1 MARTAFV
8 VEHFTGP
15 EKREVAVRVNVAWTL
30 LSAVVVLA
38 CGGSTASG
46 GLAGQVT
53 QEGVPVQGALVFL
66 SASPSASTE
75 TDAEGR
81 FLLDVPSGRH
91 ELTVRH
97 QDADGAL
104 TERHMVAETDKV
116 ADLRLPRPTR
126 LAEPVVVG
134 AGMAEVTWNPYS
146 GADFREY
153 KLYRASSAALDE
165 STGTLVHVGMASGTA
180 RFVDESVRPGEVY
193 FYRVFVMNDFGRLA
207 GSNIA
212 RLSLPDINLVQGGDF
227 EGDVPGAA
235 PASFIASLDKQR
247 WTVSDARA
255 HSGTR
260 ALRGTGGY
268 TMNTTF
274 NPAVTQRIPGRLMTP
289 GARYRLSFVYQRE
302 SFIRPDPT
310 SSDDATRGNY
320 ILLDARAH
328 PMSQY
333 DGFTHVT
340 EGIDTTWQLL
350 TRTFTAPASGDTV
363 VAVSVERGR
372 GAGTAPDW
380 VLWIDDVKL
389 ERVVE

>member
-1 MARTAFV
+1 M
-8 VEHFTGP
+8 
-15 EKREVAVRVNVAWTL
+15 
-30 LSAVVVLA
+30 
-38 CGGSTASG
+38 
-46 GLAGQVT
+46 
-53 QEGVPVQGALVFL
+53 QGALVYL
-66 SASPSASTE
+66 SDSPSASTE

-81 FLLDVPSGRH
+81 FKLDAPAGRH
-91 ELTVRH
+91 ELTARH
-97 QDADGAL
+97 QEADGAL
-104 TERHMVAETDKV
+104 TERRFMAETDAV
-116 ADLRLPRPTR
+116 AELRLPRPTR

-134 AGMAEVTWNPYS
+134 LGMAELTWNPYA

-153 KLYRASSAALDE
+153 KLYRATSAALDE

-180 RFVDESVRPGEVY
+180 RFVDEGARPGEVY
-193 FYRVFVMNDFGRLA
+193 FYRLFVMNDFGRLA

-212 RLSLPDINLVQGGDF
+212 RLPVPDVNLVQRGDF

-235 PASFIASLDKQR
+235 PSAFIVSGDQQQWR
-247 WTVSDARA
+247 VSDARA

-268 TMNTTF
+268 TMNTAF
-274 NPAVTQRIPGRLMTP
+274 NPGITQRIPGRLLAP

-310 SSDDATRGNY
+310 SDDATRGNY
-320 ILLDARAH
+320 IRLEARAD
-328 PMSQY
+328 PMSLTTSFSSVL
-333 DGFTHVT
+333 DGVDT
-340 EGIDTTWQLL
+340 EWQLL
-350 TRTFTAPASGDTV
+350 TRTFTAPASGDAV

>member
-1 MARTAFV
+1 M
-8 VEHFTGP
+8 
-15 EKREVAVRVNVAWTL
+15 RVSVAWTL

-38 CGGSTASG
+38 CGGTTAGG

-104 TERHMVAETDKV
+104 TERHLVAETDKV

-212 RLSLPDINLVQGGDF
+212 RLSLPVINLVQGGDF

-235 PASFIASLDKQR
+235 PSSFIASLDKQR
-247 WTVSDARA
+247 WMVSDARA

-260 ALRGTGGY
+260 ALRGTGSY
-268 TMNTTF
+268 SVETAF
-274 NPAVTQRIPGRLMTP
+274 NPGITQRIPGRLLTP

-302 SFIRPDPT
+302 SFTRPDPT
-310 SSDDATRGNY
+310 SNDGSLGNY
-320 ILLDARAH
+320 IRLEARAD
-328 PMSQY
+328 PMSLY
-333 DGFTHVT
+333 SSFSYVMDGV
-340 EGIDTTWQLL
+340 DTTWQLL
-350 TRTFTAPASGDTV
+350 TRTFTAPASGDAV
-363 VAVSVERGR
+363 VAVSVERGS
-372 GAGTAPDW
+372 GVGTVPDW